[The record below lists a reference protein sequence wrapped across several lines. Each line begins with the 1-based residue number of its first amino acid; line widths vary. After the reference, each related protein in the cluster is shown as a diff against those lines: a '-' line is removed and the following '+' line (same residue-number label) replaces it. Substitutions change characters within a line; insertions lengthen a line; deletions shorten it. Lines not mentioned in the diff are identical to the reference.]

1 MSLSSEELNYL
12 IWRYLQESGH
22 ELTTLA
28 LQEESR
34 VLEFDSQYKLHV
46 PVGSLVNLI
55 QKGIL
60 YTESELLVKSNGDIT
75 KEEMENFNENF
86 NLVNALQI
94 DLEKYP
100 EIAKKG
106 RFALANDS
114 ESQYEERLAK
124 GKKESEINTPI
135 IPTSGIEEETN
146 TKIKAD
152 IEDISIHNDTEDS
165 AESSFF
171 AKTLNEVQTLDNK
184 VVTSSWNLQNER
196 LLAYGQE
203 DSMAKM
209 IEYNKEDKKIIS
221 SLELR
226 HPFALSSIT
235 GRKTNQITALSWSP
249 DGELIITSV
258 ENGELRLWNKDGRL
272 QNVFNFHRSPIVSIK
287 WNEDSKHF
295 ISLDLDN
302 ITILWNAINGIILQH
317 FEPEQKLENNTE
329 SLGVDIE
336 WVDKDKLVVP
346 GVNGSIL
353 VYSID
358 DNKPIGKLLGHQ
370 GTISCIEFNV
380 NSRLLLTSSDSDY
393 SIRIWHGQK
402 SNCCNCFYGH
412 SQSIISLSWIND
424 DLVISASMD
433 GSVRIWSV
441 VENCLVGMAMVDGN
455 AIICGKISHD
465 KNKFAIGSMNGQINV
480 YDIKRFV
487 SRLLK
492 RDKKQELVVPITIPL
507 YGSYQNE
514 KIDDCIFDISWN
526 KSNDLITVANSIGE
540 GSIIAIN

>member
-1 MSLSSEELNYL
+1 M
-12 IWRYLQESGH
+12 
-22 ELTTLA
+22 
-28 LQEESR
+28 
-34 VLEFDSQYKLHV
+34 
-46 PVGSLVNLI
+46 
-55 QKGIL
+55 
-60 YTESELLVKSNGDIT
+60 
-75 KEEMENFNENF
+75 
-86 NLVNALQI
+86 
-94 DLEKYP
+94 EKYP